1 MQYDDAKIKNGCG
14 WKSVEIN
21 RRKNQDEHACGAPA
35 FHSFPQSP
43 HQITSAPK
51 LEMRPGVVDPAAE
64 FVGVLPVS
72 AKAKPDLEATAKV
85 LPL

>member
-1 MQYDDAKIKNGCG
+1 
-14 WKSVEIN
+14 
-21 RRKNQDEHACGAPA
+21 
-35 FHSFPQSP
+35 
-43 HQITSAPK
+43 
-51 LEMRPGVVDPAAE
+51 MRPGVVDPAAE